1 MNPIFA
7 KSVLR
12 TFPIVLLD
20 GFRMAL
26 LPRDDLIELI
36 PGNCEYP
43 FLLSLESISAIGPY
57 ANGEFVVYVNSDD
70 VVLA

>member
-1 MNPIFA
+1 MFC

-20 GFRMAL
+20 GFRTAS
-26 LPRDDLIELI
+26 LPKDEVIELI

-57 ANGEFVVYVNSDD
+57 ANGELVVYVNADD